1 MWLEDVQESIDDDVN
16 AMEEEPSPMVVNAA
30 PSGITTRPAQVVNA
44 NNAEKKN
51 QNTKNK
57 GIDAK
62 QPAKAAATSETKE
75 SALVNIWKG
84 SKNTSRT
91 PGKQPAKVAAN
102 SKSKESA
109 SANIQKGYN
118 NILSTIIHNK

>member
-1 MWLEDVQESIDDDVN
+1 VSWREKKANKMWLEDVQESIDDDVN

-75 SALVNIWKG
+75 RLRSLQIPRA
-84 SKNTSRT
+84 R
-91 PGKQPAKVAAN
+91 KVHR
-102 SKSKESA
+102 
-109 SANIQKGYN
+109 QTFRRG
-118 NILSTIIHNK
+118 IITF